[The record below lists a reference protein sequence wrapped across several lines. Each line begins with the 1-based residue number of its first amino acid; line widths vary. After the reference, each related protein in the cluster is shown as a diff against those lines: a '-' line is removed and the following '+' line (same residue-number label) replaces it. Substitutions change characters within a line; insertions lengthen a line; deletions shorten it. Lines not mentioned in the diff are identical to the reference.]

1 MKVKPVSGSVR
12 SGRVLTAV
20 LCLGL
25 VWLWCGAAAAGGRV
39 LGYHVEDFFRPV
51 ALSSPQLSPDGEHV
65 AYVTTRRR
73 RATVVVRGI
82 ESERERVLHSSGA
95 DTGMITELRWLT
107 NERVAYQENF
117 GTLTA
122 INIDLSKRTEL
133 YDAGRVLLG
142 WGFLLFG
149 DFAYPRIL
157 SRLPQDP
164 DYILVHARGR
174 DGLPRVSRV
183 EIHTGEAEVVQD
195 GQRDVYSW
203 IADRSGTV
211 RIGMQYQRGQERL
224 LYREA
229 PGARWRSLDRVMPDD
244 DGRFAYSGRT
254 LAGRR
259 HHFLGF
265 ARDADVFYLASNA
278 GRDRAALFSYRLS
291 TGERTLLA
299 EDPVY
304 DLFTYGGDHLAPV
317 FSARTGDLAGI
328 YYDAEQPHA
337 LWFDP
342 AFEALQA
349 AVDRRLPETINFIT
363 GMDAAENRFVV
374 YSASSRHK
382 GLAHLYDRGSG
393 ELTALA
399 EADRRFRAEDMSA
412 MRPIEFPGRD
422 GHALHG
428 YLTVPKDRP
437 KGVPNRTVVLIHGG
451 PWIRD
456 TYGYH
461 PEVQFLAYHGFT
473 VLQVNFRGS
482 TGYGFAHLDAL
493 RGDLGDP
500 AVRDILDGLDWAVG
514 QGYADPDRVAAM
526 GASYGGLATLRAMA
540 VAPDRFRAGVAV
552 AGVYDIPGQLRH
564 TRRAAPRMGY
574 EFWREMTGGIWNRR
588 ELREMSPL
596 GSVDRVRA
604 PVFVAHGVEDVVV
617 PPEQSEQLVEA
628 LAAAGIVHEFLL
640 LEDTGHGTG
649 PMRDRILLYERILRF
664 LNEHVKEADR

>member
-1 MKVKPVSGSVR
+1 M
-12 SGRVLTAV
+12 

-25 VWLWCGAAAAGGRV
+25 AWLGCGAGVAGARV

-65 AYVTTRRR
+65 TYVTTRRR
-73 RATVVVRGI
+73 RATVMVREI
-82 ESERERVLHSSGA
+82 ESGRERVVHSANA

-107 NERVAYQENF
+107 DERLAYQESF
-117 GTLTA
+117 GTLVA
-122 INIDLSKRTEL
+122 INANLSNRTEL
-133 YDAGRVLLG
+133 FSAGRVLLG
-142 WGFLLFG
+142 WGFLLLG
-149 DFAYPRIL
+149 DFAYPRVL
-157 SRLPQDP
+157 SRLPDEP
-164 DYILVHARGR
+164 DHILVHALGR
-174 DGLPRVSRV
+174 DGLPEVSRV
-183 EIHTGEAEVVQD
+183 EVHTGDSEVVQG

-203 IADRSGTV
+203 IADRAGVV
-211 RIGMQYQRGQERL
+211 RIGMQYQRGRERL
-224 LYREA
+224 LYRET

-244 DGRFAYSGRT
+244 GGRFAYSGRT

-265 ARDADVFYLASNA
+265 ARDADLFYLASNA
-278 GRDRAALFSYRLS
+278 GRDRAALFTYRLS
-291 TGERTLLA
+291 TGEQTLLA

-304 DLFTYGGDHLAPV
+304 DLFAHGQDYLAPV
-317 FSARTGDLAGI
+317 FSPRTGDLAGI
-328 YYDAEQPHA
+328 YYEADKQRA

-349 AVDRRLPETINFIT
+349 AVDALLPETINFIT

-374 YSASSRHK
+374 FSASSRHK
-382 GLAHLYDRGSG
+382 GLVHLYDRGSG

-412 MRPIEFPGRD
+412 MRPVRFTGRD

-428 YLTVPKDRP
+428 YLTVPKDHP
-437 KGVPNRTVVLIHGG
+437 EGVPNRTVVLIHGG

-500 AVRDILDGLDWAVG
+500 AVRDILDGVDWAVAR
-514 QGYADPDRVAAM
+514 GYADPDRVAAM

-552 AGVYDIPGQLRH
+552 AGVYDIPEQLRH
-564 TRRAAPRMGY
+564 TRRSAPRMGY

-604 PVFVAHGVEDVVV
+604 PVFVAHGMQDFVV
-617 PPEQSEQLVEA
+617 PPEQSEELVGA
-628 LAAAGIVHEFLL
+628 LAAAGVAHEFLR
-640 LEDTGHGTG
+640 LEDSGHGTG
-649 PMRDRILLYERILRF
+649 PMRDRILLYERIMRF
-664 LNEHVKEADR
+664 LNEHVKEEKR